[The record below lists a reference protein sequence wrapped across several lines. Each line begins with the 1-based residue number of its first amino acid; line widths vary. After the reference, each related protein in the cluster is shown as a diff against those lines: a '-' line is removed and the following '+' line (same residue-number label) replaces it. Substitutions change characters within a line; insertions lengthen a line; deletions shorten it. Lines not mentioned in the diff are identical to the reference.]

1 MVLHGTN
8 RHSHSCVPTICCK
21 EAFAEACLLRHTQP
35 LTVTK
40 QKPPRRKRPPK
51 KRPENPR
58 PALPTLAAVVKDGE
72 GLSWNQARE
81 LIRTGR
87 AWVGDERVTDP
98 TMRVDPEKVRWDIN
112 ARKQTTGMLADER
125 ILFVDRHLVVVLKEA
140 GELTVPYSNERDT
153 LVDRLRVTLRR
164 RSQGFDPP
172 LGVVHRLDKTTSGVL
187 VFTRDLASKRAMSQL
202 FREHDIERRYVAI
215 AHDHVR
221 RRAIESHLIKDRG
234 DGLRGSFG
242 VFRKSDREP
251 PRDARWSKTI
261 IKSVSPLIGA
271 SHVTLELET
280 GRQHQIRIHLAEGGN
295 PLVGEHVYIR
305 DRRRDE
311 LPIIAAPRPMLHA
324 ARLGFV
330 HPHSGRRLRF
340 DAPVPAD
347 FEAKLKELS
356 APALGTE

>member
-1 MVLHGTN
+1 M
-8 RHSHSCVPTICCK
+8 
-21 EAFAEACLLRHTQP
+21 
-35 LTVTK
+35 
-40 QKPPRRKRPPK
+40 
-51 KRPENPR
+51 
-58 PALPTLAAVVKDGE
+58 VKDGE
-72 GLSWNQARE
+72 GLTWNQARE

-87 AWVGDERVTDP
+87 AWVDGERVTDP
-98 TMRVDPEKVRWDIN
+98 AMRVDPSKVRWDIN
-112 ARKQTTGMLADER
+112 AQKQTTGMLPEER
-125 ILFVDRHLVVVLKEA
+125 ILFADRHLVVVLKEA

-164 RSQGFDPP
+164 SKRYGSAGFDPP

-187 VFTRDLASKRAMSQL
+187 VFTRDLGTKRAMSQL

-221 RRAIESHLIKDRG
+221 RRAIESHLIQDRG

-242 VFRKSDREP
+242 VFRQSDREP

-261 IKSVSPLIGA
+261 IKSVTPLVGS

-311 LPIIAAPRPMLHA
+311 QPIIEAPRPMLHA
-324 ARLGFV
+324 TRLGFV
-330 HPHSGRRLRF
+330 HPHSKRVLRF
-340 DAPVPAD
+340 DAPPPDD
-347 FEAKLKELS
+347 FEDTLLKLT
-356 APALGTE
+356 P